1 MIVWLLHWN
10 LDFFTAGRLDG
21 HLYLL
26 RAFTTLNRQICIAFL
41 FIFLFLFVLVFAGTD
56 FLLLKCLTSVATG
69 CFHAWFFL
77 VFAGAHDYFTI
88 IVSIA
93 RLSISTR

>member
-26 RAFTTLNRQICIAFL
+26 RAFTTLNRQIFIAFL
-41 FIFLFLFVLVFAGTD
+41 FIFLFVLVFAGTD
-56 FLLLKCLTSVATG
+56 FLLLKCLTCVATG